1 MRWNL
6 STPWH
11 STLLA
16 HNNGEESMPKAKV
29 GQAPPCPWLPPSR
42 GKLQFMA
49 VGTVTNPEEPSV
61 EWIEGAFREPHVL
74 TALLVQLR
82 TRWWAAYHRGDSA
95 ATVAFRLHATTRWSQ
110 SFRIA
115 VFNES
120 FVGNA
125 ECLELEVDRHLLEL
139 AFPTTPGL
147 ASLPSAQ
154 QQLNRQSDQ
163 VSVFRQMVYSKF
175 LLSRF
180 FFVQRQQTLF
190 DSGLYA
196 LGKGSQYI
204 VPGRSP
210 SPLRHVG
217 SHTENPAST
226 ALPVGRRSSSES
238 AEASADNSEPA
249 RGASLPAAL
258 LDLWGDSAATPVRKR
273 PPPEITPS
281 TAPPTSPVRT
291 TQRVPPLAI
300 PSFARHRSSPRQL
313 QFHSPPGASQQV
325 PQHKVR
331 KGKKHKPS
339 FSPDQAVIDLT
350 SPEQ

>member
-6 STPWH
+6 FTPWH

-16 HNNGEESMPKAKV
+16 HNNGEEPMPKAKV

-49 VGTVTNPEEPSV
+49 VGTVTNTQEPSV

-82 TRWWAAYHRGDSA
+82 TRWWASYHRGDSA

-110 SFRIA
+110 SYRIA

-147 ASLPSAQ
+147 APLPSAQ

-175 LLSRF
+175 LLSHFRLF
-180 FFVQRQQTLF
+180 RGNKHYLIVDCMLWAKAVSTL
-190 DSGLYA
+190 S
-196 LGKGSQYI
+196 
-204 VPGRSP
+204 PGGH
-210 SPLRHVG
+210 LRHCAMFVPTLKTLPQLPYLLG
-217 SHTENPAST
+217 GEVAVRVLKHQLTIRSQQGGHHYPQRSLICGEIPPLPLSESGHHRKLPLPLPLQHLRFARLSEFHHSLFLVSSDT
-226 ALPVGRRSSSES
+226 AAPLDSCNSIPLLGPRRSLSIRFEK
-238 AEASADNSEPA
+238 ERNINRPF
-249 RGASLPAAL
+249 RQIRQSL
-258 LDLWGDSAATPVRKR
+258 
-273 PPPEITPS
+273 I
-281 TAPPTSPVRT
+281 
-291 TQRVPPLAI
+291 
-300 PSFARHRSSPRQL
+300 
-313 QFHSPPGASQQV
+313 
-325 PQHKVR
+325 
-331 KGKKHKPS
+331 
-339 FSPDQAVIDLT
+339 
-350 SPEQ
+350 